1 MISRLLLHQHR
12 QFFEFGTRNQM
23 SEQPDPTRLGF
34 VHVTNLRLVSK
45 EVSHPLVHPTCQASL
60 SSPDAML
67 IRPQR
72 FVRRRCPSPANRKL
86 TQAWRPVP
94 APPLLRL
101 LVPHSLSLLAK
112 AGQRRSLGG
121 GQTLSSCFQFASAP
135 GEPRPSY
142 SPLELQGAIFLEL
155 FYLFAVVCGVNK

>member
-23 SEQPDPTRLGF
+23 SKQPDPTRLGF

-112 AGQRRSLGG
+112 AGAEAFFGWWSNSLLLFPVCKCPRRTAAKLFPSG
-121 GQTLSSCFQFASAP
+121 AP
-135 GEPRPSY
+135 RRY
-142 SPLELQGAIFLEL
+142 LLGAIL
-155 FYLFAVVCGVNK
+155 FVCSCLRSE